1 MDSKWTLSH
10 AVTWTLKDWG
20 SSRLYTE
27 LGPAEMLLL
36 AERPVEILMFTLLK
50 WQRADSSNTEHMAP
64 SQFASWVVVHV

>member
-1 MDSKWTLSH
+1 M
-10 AVTWTLKDWG
+10 VTWTPKDWG

-50 WQRADSSNTEHMAP
+50 WQRAESSNPEHMAP
-64 SQFASWVVVHV
+64 SQFASWVVVHM